1 MERLTYGISEDNR
14 RRLEILKAFSIL
26 NRGSPTIQDIV
37 NQSIQA
43 YFVSA
48 YEKYCEQCS
57 TNDFLKAAMEEML
70 PAHGQD
76 GHGAQIIRCTTDIDN
91 RWETLSKIQ

>member
-57 TNDFLKAAMEEML
+57 QNDFLREAMEEML
-70 PAHGQD
+70 PV
-76 GHGAQIIRCTTDIDN
+76 TD
-91 RWETLSKIQ
+91 Q

>member
-1 MERLTYGISEDNR
+1 MERLTYNITEDNR
-14 RRLEILKAFSIL
+14 RRLEILRAFSII

-37 NQSIQA
+37 NQSIQD

-48 YEKYCEQCS
+48 YEKYCQQCP

-70 PAHGQD
+70 PEKTRHL
-76 GHGAQIIRCTTDIDN
+76 IERC
-91 RWETLSKIQ
+91 L

>member
-1 MERLTYGISEDNR
+1 MDRLTYNITEENR

-26 NRGSPTIQDIV
+26 NREKPTVQDIV

-48 YEKYCEQCS
+48 YEKYSQQCS
-57 TNDFLKAAMEEML
+57 QNDFLKATMEEML
-70 PAHGQD
+70 PRSTVENVG
-76 GHGAQIIRCTTDIDN
+76 
-91 RWETLSKIQ
+91 